1 MIPVV
6 YRKVWRD
13 LWYNKGRT
21 ILVVLSIATGITA
34 LGMISSGNSRT
45 YEFMARSHAMSHP
58 AHVHMWL
65 GQRVGSDIIASL
77 RRVPGIE
84 NVAGVSDVILRWK
97 PELDAEW
104 QDINVITI
112 EDFTKQDFDLIEL
125 REGSWPDT
133 RSVAVEHNHPAPFGL
148 PGVGGTF
155 YLEINDRAREI
166 SVSGLVRDPLVSVPP
181 FETRPSIYVT
191 MGMMEQL
198 IGAEGFDRLRISV
211 PAFSEEAAEEA
222 ASRVENKLKRQGIL
236 VGYSVVQP
244 PDEHWASQQIEAV
257 GLILSVMAIAS
268 LFLSVVL
275 VVNTI
280 NALMAQ
286 QISQIGIMKAIG
298 GIRSQITAL
307 YLSVVLTYGFIS
319 VLIAVPL
326 GAFAG
331 QKLSNWILSLINV
344 PTGEFSLNLSTVL
357 TQVAA
362 GLLVPLIAGLW
373 PVLRGVAISVHTA
386 ISHYGVGG
394 GRYGSGQI
402 DRLLGRIHGLPR
414 MMTLSL
420 RNTFRRSGRVAL
432 TQIVLITAGAIFMM
446 VVSTQ
451 YSFTEMVD
459 EAWRSLG
466 FDALIVF
473 EKPQR
478 IEEVLPIIEAQ
489 PNVEKVEMWLW
500 WTATARALG
509 SELAS
514 AEQRINLRAIPKD
527 SVLYIPNLTA
537 GRNLD
542 LNDGRA
548 ILLNQ
553 HLATEMDVGIGD
565 QIEFDFLEYGTS
577 KWTIVGLIFDIT
589 NMQSTAYVHRDT
601 LAKELNQVGR
611 ASVAEIQAAEAS
623 PQAQLELKTN
633 LDEALGSRGYDISYS
648 RTAHED
654 RSEAEAQFQIIT
666 NILMVMTLLIAIV
679 GSIGLSGTLSINVIE
694 RQREIGVMRAIG
706 ASSLDVALIF
716 IYEGLLLGILS
727 WMVAIPLSIILGHPF
742 VNALGEMLELPMRYQ
757 LAVHSIWIWLFIVTI
772 LSLIASWLPAR
783 RATRVSVNQSL
794 SYE

>member
-13 LWYNKGRT
+13 LWHNKGRT

-45 YEFMARSHAMSHP
+45 YELMAQSHAASQP
-58 AHVHMWL
+58 AHIHMWL
-65 GQRVGSDIIASL
+65 DQRVNSEVIASL
-77 RRVPGIE
+77 RRVPGVE
-84 NVAGVSDVILRWK
+84 NVAGVSDATLRWK
-97 PELDAEW
+97 PNLEAEW
-104 QDINVITI
+104 QDINLITVASFN
-112 EDFTKQDFDLIEL
+112 EQVFDVIEL
-125 REGSWPDT
+125 LDGSWPDNK
-133 RSVAVEHNHPAPFGL
+133 SVAVEHNHLVPFGL
-148 PGVGGTF
+148 PDPGGSF
-155 YLEINDRAREI
+155 YLEINERPREI
-166 SVSGLVRDPLVSVPP
+166 RVAGLVRDPLISVPP
-181 FETRPSIYVT
+181 FETTPSIYVT
-191 MGMMEQL
+191 MALMEQL
-198 IGAEGFDRLRISV
+198 TGAQGFDRLRLSV
-211 PAFSEEAAEEA
+211 PVFSEEAAEDA
-222 ASRVENKLKRQGIL
+222 ASRVEDKLKRQGIF
-236 VGYSVVQP
+236 VGFSIVQP
-244 PDEHWASQQIEAV
+244 PDEHWASQQIEAI
-257 GLILSVMAIAS
+257 GLILSVMAVAS

-280 NALMAQ
+280 NALIAQ

-298 GIRSQITAL
+298 GIRSQITVL

-331 QKLSNWILSLINV
+331 QKLSDWILSLINV
-344 PTGEFSLNLSTVL
+344 PTGGFSLNLSTVL

-386 ISHYGVGG
+386 ISHYGLGG
-394 GRYGSGQI
+394 GRYGSGRI
-402 DRLLGRIHGLPR
+402 DRLLGLIHGLPR

-451 YSFTEMVD
+451 YSFTKMVD
-459 EAWRSLG
+459 EAWESMG

-473 EKPQR
+473 EQPQR
-478 IEEVLPIIEAQ
+478 IEEILPVIESH
-489 PNVEKVEMWLW
+489 PNVDKVEMWLW
-500 WTATARALG
+500 WTANARIPG
-509 SELAS
+509 SDKMS
-514 AEQRINLRAIPKD
+514 DEQRINLRAVPEE
-527 SVLYIPNLTA
+527 SVLYIPKLTA

-542 LNDGRA
+542 PDDGRA

-553 HLATEMDVGIGD
+553 HLAAEMNVDIGD
-565 QIEFDFLEYGTS
+565 QIEFDFLEYGFS
-577 KWTIVGLIFDIT
+577 RWTIVGLILDIT
-589 NMQSTAYVHRDT
+589 NMQSTAYVHIDT

-611 ASVAEIQAAEAS
+611 ASVVEIQAIEDS
-623 PQAQLELKTN
+623 PRAQLALKTS
-633 LDEALGSRGYDISYS
+633 LEEALGSRGYDVVYS
-648 RTAHED
+648 RTAYED

-679 GSIGLSGTLSINVIE
+679 GSIGLSGMLSINVIE

-716 IYEGLLLGILS
+716 MYEGLLLGVIS
-727 WMVAIPLSIILGHPF
+727 WMVAIPLGILLGHPF

-772 LSLIASWLPAR
+772 LSLMASWLPAR